1 MYYIYIS
8 FSKFWFH
15 ISVKVKKKINKMPK
29 RGGGGRN
36 TRRPKTGLDDLSV
49 EDEQEQQYAAQTD
62 QEKRVVR
69 NRIRDIFQRLLEEKD
84 KIKDGIAGE
93 SEVLGRLLK
102 EAEEVVAGV
111 KGTHEAI
118 EDAKMFRELCKT
130 VRELSEDTNTNEK
143 RFSIDEY
150 AEIIGRFSN
159 AVQDNNDVKLNKN
172 QFLRLGNKFNTK
184 FARVPAF
191 TFILGAIDTEVGEVK
206 KKKQR
211 EKRPERERAV
221 VATKTAIVS
230 RSQAD
235 GQQRTSKLVE
245 STGKILER
253 KFLQNNKKPV
263 DYFKFVIDPESFG
276 KTVENM
282 FHVSFLVKQRVVEL
296 GVSEKVGL
304 PILTPLSSGSRAAAG
319 DEGESEGKNQ
329 AIISLSYDQWE
340 DLKEALEVTSASI
353 VHGEDLR
360 KI

>member
-1 MYYIYIS
+1 MS
-8 FSKFWFH
+8 
-15 ISVKVKKKINKMPK
+15 K

-36 TRRPKTGLDDLSV
+36 TRSLKTGLDDLVV
-49 EDEQEQQYAAQTD
+49 EEQQYAPQTD

-84 KIKDGIAGE
+84 KIKSGNAGE
-93 SEVLGRLLK
+93 SEVLGGLLQ

-111 KGTHEAI
+111 RGTHEAI

-150 AEIIGRFSN
+150 AEMIGRFSN

-172 QFLRLGNKFNTK
+172 QFLRLGNRLNTK

-191 TFILGAIDTEVGEVK
+191 TFILGAIDTEVGKVK
-206 KKKQR
+206 EKKQR
-211 EKRPERERAV
+211 EKRPERERA

-235 GQQRTSKLVE
+235 GQQRTSKLVD

-253 KFLQNNKKPV
+253 QFIQNNKKPV